1 MKLSYYSALL
11 IHNVTLPQFVLQ
23 IDRIMECFAKHY
35 CSQNPGLFDETDTCY
50 IVCFGITMLNTVL
63 HNPAVKHKT
72 TEEQFISQ
80 FRGMNSGKDLKR
92 SFLVRLFS
100 TFFIPYALCGFE
112 EKKDNKSLPY
122 FLHIFKL
129 KLFPYAGTNLPNNP

>member
-1 MKLSYYSALL
+1 MVLFVLMKLSYDSALL
-11 IHNVTLPQFVLQ
+11 IRNVALSQFVLQ

-100 TFFIPYALCGFE
+100 TPGLFFHR
-112 EKKDNKSLPY
+112 
-122 FLHIFKL
+122 FL
-129 KLFPYAGTNLPNNP
+129 